1 MNSKSKYIEYELDE
15 GQFIKIPRDEVERL
29 MDLPDVK
36 TIDDACWIWCEDN
49 DYVINPEQ
57 AELDRQAKES
67 RITATIHQARADN
80 KKPRKKVERKPDETK
95 ESLISGLAEYLAE
108 LVDNVKVV
116 NIGKLIEFEFKGE
129 QYKLDL
135 IRKRTPK
142 NK

>member
-1 MNSKSKYIEYELDE
+1 MASKYIEYELE
-15 GQFIKIPRDEVERL
+15 ENQIIKIPRDEVERL

-57 AELDRQAKES
+57 AELDRQARES
-67 RITATIHQARADN
+67 HITATIHQARAEN

-95 ESLISGLAEYLAE
+95 ESLISGLAEYLSE

-116 NIGKLIEFEFKGE
+116 NIGKLIEFELNGE
-129 QYKLDL
+129 KFKLDL
-135 IRKRTPK
+135 IRKRK
-142 NK
+142 DKK

>member
-67 RITATIHQARADN
+67 RITATIHQARADS

>member
-15 GQFIKIPRDEVERL
+15 GQIIKIPRDEVERL

-142 NK
+142 K

>member
-1 MNSKSKYIEYELDE
+1 MASKYIEYELE
-15 GQFIKIPRDEVERL
+15 ENQIIKIPRDEVERL

-57 AELDRQAKES
+57 AELDRQARES
-67 RITATIHQARADN
+67 RITATIHQARAEN

-95 ESLISGLAEYLAE
+95 ESLISGLAEYLSE

-135 IRKRTPK
+135 IRKRQPK
-142 NK
+142 K

>member
-1 MNSKSKYIEYELDE
+1 MASKYIEYELE
-15 GQFIKIPRDEVERL
+15 ENQIIKIPRDEVERL

-57 AELDRQAKES
+57 AELDRQARES

-95 ESLISGLAEYLAE
+95 ESLITGLADYLSE
-108 LVDNVKVV
+108 LVDNVKIV
-116 NIGKLIEFEFKGE
+116 NVGKLIEFEFKGE

-135 IRKRTPK
+135 IRKRQPK
-142 NK
+142 K

>member
-1 MNSKSKYIEYELDE
+1 MASKYIEYELE
-15 GQFIKIPRDEVERL
+15 ENQIIKIPRDEVERL

-57 AELDRQAKES
+57 AELDRQARES

-95 ESLISGLAEYLAE
+95 ESLISGLADYLSE
-108 LVDNVKVV
+108 LVDNVKIINV
-116 NIGKLIEFEFKGE
+116 GKLIEFEFKGE

-135 IRKRTPK
+135 IRKRPPK
-142 NK
+142 K